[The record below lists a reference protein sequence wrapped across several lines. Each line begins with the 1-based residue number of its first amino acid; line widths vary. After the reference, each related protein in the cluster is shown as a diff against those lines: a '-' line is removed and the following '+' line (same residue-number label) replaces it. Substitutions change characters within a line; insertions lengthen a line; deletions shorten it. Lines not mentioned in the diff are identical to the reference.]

1 MCLLCLLEVD
11 SHFLDLFGKVLCSA
25 IHAKYINTLLIFV
38 PYSLISNLKENTY
51 SNSNLGLNS
60 TKEFH

>member
-1 MCLLCLLEVD
+1 MELTCSIKSMCLLCLLEVD

-51 SNSNLGLNS
+51 SN
-60 TKEFH
+60 